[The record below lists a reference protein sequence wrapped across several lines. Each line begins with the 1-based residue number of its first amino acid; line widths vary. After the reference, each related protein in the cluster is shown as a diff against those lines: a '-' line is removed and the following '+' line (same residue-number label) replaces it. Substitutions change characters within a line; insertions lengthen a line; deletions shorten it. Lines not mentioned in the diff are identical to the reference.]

1 VTGGRPPLPVPPER
15 AAADSGVGAGF
26 ILSCTQLKLFA
37 HPDEEGSTVD
47 FMGKTYTLEVI
58 KDGCFDD
65 LDIALFSA
73 GGDISTVRYAA
84 AAMHCRHFPRSP
96 ISLLRSRGNV
106 HSHLRAP
113 AASSCRSGRRRLL
126 RPAASSS
133 TIRPSSAWTRTHRSS
148 SPR

>member
-1 VTGGRPPLPVPPER
+1 MTGGRPPLPVPPER

-73 GGDISTVRYAA
+73 GGDISTVRATRPQPCTTATPRAA
-84 AAMHCRHFPRSP
+84 PSRCRGLAATSTHTCAH
-96 ISLLRSRGNV
+96 
-106 HSHLRAP
+106 
-113 AASSCRSGRRRLL
+113 RLL
-126 RPAASSS
+126 LPAGVGAEGC
-133 TIRPSSAWTRTHRSS
+133 
-148 SPR
+148 